1 MKSNDMEHDVKS
13 FIDLMDLDEL
23 MKLNEYIVKRIRFLQ
38 EIDTIEKLQHF
49 ELLERVYFIDNEG
62 NKIEGTIIRI
72 NNKTVTIKTDSGTE
86 WRVNPQL
93 LKVDTRH

>member
-1 MKSNDMEHDVKS
+1 MKNNDMENDVKS
-13 FIDLMDLDEL
+13 FIDLMDHDEL
-23 MKLNEYIVKRIRFLQ
+23 MKLYEYIVKRIRFLQ
-38 EIDTIEKLQHF
+38 EIDIIEKLQHF

-62 NKIEGTIIRI
+62 NKIEGTIIRL

-93 LKVDTRH
+93 LKVDTRY